1 MSTNHVKTGPIG
13 LDAII
18 DQVQRKIF
26 ELKDV
31 WGVPAVPGSP
41 GTPAIPVELTGY
53 PRCYI
58 LQNDETKKT
67 IEAYLEGNDYSGT
80 LIFSEDNKF
89 FFIAPNDIIKESAN
103 YYTTEVELFV
113 IVNVKECK
121 PAITTHRADEE
132 VRADVLN
139 VLNRIP
145 AIRVNKIVIN
155 IDRVFNRYN
164 SRISQSFEYEYTD
177 DMQPYHCFKIEM
189 TVLPYMLD
197 QTTCN

>member
-1 MSTNHVKTGPIG
+1 MPSVNHLKTAPVG

-18 DQVQRKIF
+18 DAVQKEVF
-26 ELKDV
+26 KLKDI
-31 WGVPAVPGSP
+31 WGVP
-41 GTPAIPVELTGY
+41 GTGVDLTGH
-53 PRCYI
+53 PRCYV
-58 LQNDETKKT
+58 LQNNETQKT

-80 LIFSEDNKF
+80 LIFSEENKF
-89 FFIAPNDIIKESAN
+89 FFIAPNDIEKQSAN
-103 YYTTEVELFV
+103 YYTTEIELFG

-121 PAITTHRADEE
+121 PGIAHRADEE
-132 VRADVLN
+132 VRNDVLN
-139 VLNRIP
+139 ILNRIP
-145 AIRVNKIVIN
+145 AIKVNKIVIN

-189 TVLPYMLD
+189 TVLPYMVN

>member
-1 MSTNHVKTGPIG
+1 MASVNHVKSNPIG

-18 DQVQRKIF
+18 HRIQTEVFK
-26 ELKDV
+26 LKDV
-31 WGVPAVPGSP
+31 WGETG
-41 GTPAIPVELTGY
+41 VELTGY

-67 IEAYLEGNDYSGT
+67 IEAYLEGNDYTGT

-89 FFIAPNDIIKESAN
+89 FFIAPNDIVKDSAN
-103 YYTTEVELFV
+103 YYTTEIEMFV
-113 IVNVKECK
+113 IVNTKECK
-121 PAITTHRADEE
+121 PGIAHRSDEE

-139 VLNRIP
+139 VLARIP
-145 AIRVNKIVIN
+145 AVQVRKIVIN

-164 SRISQSFEYEYTD
+164 SRISQSFEYEFTD

-189 TVLPYMLD
+189 VVLPYNLN